1 MINRQ
6 CDIDSKGSK
15 VITQLMI
22 MGKPLVKATRVDLP
36 PRVVV
41 ELELN
46 NVNPPPDKFEEEI
59 ICEINCSQEAN
70 NVLFNSKCVATRLS
84 ELMTAYCL

>member
-46 NVNPPPDKFEEEI
+46 NINPPPDKTKEEI
-59 ICEINCSQEAN
+59 NTVPYLNKIRKITQAKVTQNLRQN
-70 NVLFNSKCVATRLS
+70 D
-84 ELMTAYCL
+84 